1 MTGIVRKMGG
11 VCFVLVGFIVFA
23 PGLGL
28 CAPEKAIVLKAG
40 GISPPTSDVSIAAI
54 QMTKFFEEQTKGK
67 YKIEFYPASQLGSA
81 PSQIEN
87 VQSGMQDIFLSSIAW
102 VTRQIPD
109 YTITQMPYAFR
120 DEEHLTKFIESPMG
134 KEYQQTLTSK
144 WNTRLI
150 SYNWWRLP
158 RVLFTK
164 KPIYKIEDIKGLK
177 FRIAELPMYPKYVS
191 AWGAVPT
198 RIAWG
203 EYYMALKQ
211 GVVDMGE
218 SCAENIYPMKLY
230 EAAPYI
236 SMINYAYDFQYVCI
250 NEKRFRSLPADVQK
264 ALVNSAN
271 KAGELFTKGLAGQFQ
286 KDKAKMLEEN
296 TVFMEIN
303 TKPFRD
309 RMVDLVKDLEKEN
322 FWSKELFDKVQQI
335 K

>member
-1 MTGIVRKMGG
+1 MMVKKIGFL
-11 VCFVLVGFIVFA
+11 CFVLMVFFILMPVI
-23 PGLGL
+23 GLH
-28 CAPEKAIVLKAG
+28 AAEKAIVLKAG
-40 GISPPTSDVSIAAI
+40 GISPPNSDVSLAAV

-67 YKIEFYPASQLGSA
+67 VKIEFYPASQLGSA
-81 PSQIEN
+81 PNQIEN
-87 VQSGMQDIFLSSIAW
+87 VQAGSQDIFLSSIAW

-109 YTITQMPYAFR
+109 FTITQMPYAFR

-134 KEYQQTLTSK
+134 KEYQQTLASK

-158 RVLFTK
+158 RVIFAK
-164 KPIYKIEDIKGLK
+164 KPILKLEDMKGLK
-177 FRIAELPMYPKYVS
+177 FRIAELPMYTKYVP

-236 SMINYAYDFQYVCI
+236 TMINYAYDFQYICM
-250 NEKRFRSLPADVQK
+250 NEKRFKGLSADVQK
-264 ALVNSAN
+264 ALVSSAN
-271 KAGELFTKGLAGQFQ
+271 KAGDLFTKGLAGQYQ
-286 KDKAKMLEEN
+286 KDKAKMLEEG
-296 TVFMEIN
+296 TVFIEVN
-303 TKPFRD
+303 TRPFRD
-309 RMVDLVKDLEKEN
+309 RMVDLVKDLEKDN
-322 FWSKELFDKVQQI
+322 FWSKGLFDKVQQI